1 MISTALKHSRKV
13 QFFHNKRN
21 IFYSIELPLSSKSG
35 RLFIAEPRPGRG
47 PDMSQTVPRRQGPVV
62 QCHSM
67 SEHVCDKPG
76 WGKGHQGPA
85 GGHKPS
91 EQGVTPWHESLVLIR
106 DTSDLTPLTW
116 AELSRNPCPA
126 LGHCHGRGGHFH
138 FAYPHWHTQTMGQWV
153 CMQTYKSSHTE
164 KYYLTHKQTQLE
176 TLSHKKTRTHFLEM
190 PSAPLL
196 LVSTDPRP
204 VN

>member
-1 MISTALKHSRKV
+1 MKSTALKHSRKV
-13 QFFHNKRN
+13 QFFHNKIY

-35 RLFIAEPRPGRG
+35 RLFIAEPRPGRD
-47 PDMSQTVPRRQGPVV
+47 PDMSQTVPRRQGPGV

-85 GGHKPS
+85 GGHKPP
-91 EQGVTPWHESLVLIR
+91 EQGVAPWHESLFWSGTCLIWHHWPELNSAETLALLWVIVTEEEVTSALHTLI
-106 DTSDLTPLTW
+106 DT
-116 AELSRNPCPA
+116 
-126 LGHCHGRGGHFH
+126 H
-138 FAYPHWHTQTMGQWV
+138 TMGQWV
-153 CMQTYKSSHTE
+153 CMQTNKSSHTE
-164 KYYLTHKQTQLE
+164 KYTLTHKQTQLE
-176 TLSHKKTRTHFLEM
+176 TLSHMQTRTHFLEM